1 MANIEDYNARLS
13 DIQAIPD
20 EEALEP
26 GIPVDVALQEA
37 ENLHHWSLDDADA
50 LAVVGI
56 TTDMINDLPVR
67 AGACREAQSV
77 WNKDYRS
84 QQEAQKQWAE
94 QAPEA
99 YAFRDDLLASLRFSY
114 RKDDALLSRV
124 SAITD
129 GSGHADMIQDLN
141 DIAVLGR
148 DNPGPLTAIGFDLTQ
163 LDLAAT
169 RADELADLLAEANG
183 DKADPNESKIIRD
196 KAYTYMKALV
206 DEIRE
211 AGKYVFRKDKNRLK
225 GYSSEYWRK
234 QNRKNNN
241 NNSEVT
247 E

>member
-1 MANIEDYNARLS
+1 MANIDDYNARLS
-13 DIQAIPD
+13 EILAIPD
-20 EEALEP
+20 EETREP
-26 GIPVDVALQEA
+26 ELPVDVALQEA

-67 AGACREAQSV
+67 AGACREAQSI

-94 QAPEA
+94 QAPKA
-99 YAFRDDLLASLRFSY
+99 YAFRNDLLASLRFAY
-114 RKDDALLSRV
+114 RKDDTLLSRV

-148 DNPGPLTAIGFDLTQ
+148 ENPEPLTAIGFDLTQ
-163 LDLAAT
+163 LDLAAQ

-196 KAYTYMKALV
+196 KAYTHLKELV

-211 AGKYVFRKDKNRLK
+211 AGKYVFRNNKNRLK
-225 GYSSEYWRK
+225 GYSSDYWRK
-234 QNRKNNN
+234 LHRKQSNNQE
-241 NNSEVT
+241 EVA
-247 E
+247 